1 LVVNYPTNQL
11 TIGDKCNQREDAMR
25 SSELQKTNETAL
37 EKRLRHRS
45 VTCHMVADLIAH
57 CGTDEECARAIG
69 PRVMNGIEWAYT
81 GKTQDQPG
89 NALQQRLLTCQLVGY
104 LVSNAAGREDAL
116 AIGRL
121 FLRGIDWAW
130 GENQRDLR
138 LVC

>member
-1 LVVNYPTNQL
+1 
-11 TIGDKCNQREDAMR
+11 MR
-25 SSELQKTNETAL
+25 SAELQKANETAL

-57 CGTDEECARAIG
+57 CEEDEECARAIG
-69 PRVMNGIEWAYT
+69 QLVMSGIEWAYT
-81 GKTQDQPG
+81 GVNQDQPG
-89 NALQQRLLTCQLVGY
+89 NALQQRLITCQLVGH
-104 LVSNAAGREDAL
+104 LVANAAGREDAL

-130 GENQRDLR
+130 GDQRDLR